1 MAKQFS
7 GCSASVYGP
16 DSPRIGHSQGMNS
29 SDFVRNAPIQQNFQ
43 ACSYLDLY
51 AYSLSVDN

>member
-1 MAKQFS
+1 MDMIVPGLLTHKW
-7 GCSASVYGP
+7 VT
-16 DSPRIGHSQGMNS
+16 S

-51 AYSLSVDN
+51 AYSVIGR